1 MQELRLV
8 SATDD
13 GAKLLLRSGDGSDF
27 TLVVDERLRAAVRGD
42 RVRMGQLE
50 IAMDLS
56 LRPRDIQARIRAGE
70 SAEQVAEAAKIP
82 LDRVRRYEGPVLA
95 EREHMASMARRTAVR
110 GPAPADGPV
119 LADGPAPLLGDLIAQ
134 RLRDLGSD
142 PDIATWDSWR
152 RDDGRWQ
159 VQIRYRHGDT
169 TAKAEFAFDP
179 TRRSVAADDDNARRL
194 LAEQRAKTAEAVV
207 ALVPRLSPYATDGD
221 ATDDEAAPEPAAPAP
236 RSRSSRASR
245 TQPAAKQAKQPK
257 PTPAREDDRDDAPIP
272 PRIGVPA
279 MAGLIPL
286 APTPPGQ
293 TPPPRQPV
301 PPRQPTSP
309 QQPKPAGVTE
319 PAAARTAADES
330 ARHRVTSS
338 GRSRRPHVPA
348 VATAP
353 IRRTGA
359 YDDRLINPTD
369 RGTTRDGA
377 RPKRATVPSWDEV
390 LFGTRRPQDT

>member
-110 GPAPADGPV
+110 DPV
-119 LADGPAPLLGDLIAQ
+119 LADGPAPLLGDLIGL

-159 VQIRYRHGDT
+159 IQVAYRHGDA
-169 TAKAEFAFDP
+169 TAKAEFVFDP

-207 ALVPRLSPYATDGD
+207 ALVPRLSPYATD
-221 ATDDEAAPEPAAPAP
+221 ATDVADAVVWLL
-236 RSRSSRASR
+236 SHRAR
-245 TQPAAKQAKQPK
+245 QVTG
-257 PTPAREDDRDDAPIP
+257 RELVVDA
-272 PRIGVPA
+272 
-279 MAGLIPL
+279 
-286 APTPPGQ
+286 GQ
-293 TPPPRQPV
+293 TL
-301 PPRQPTSP
+301 
-309 QQPKPAGVTE
+309 G
-319 PAAARTAADES
+319 
-330 ARHRVTSS
+330 
-338 GRSRRPHVPA
+338 
-348 VATAP
+348 
-353 IRRTGA
+353 GA
-359 YDDRLINPTD
+359 
-369 RGTTRDGA
+369 
-377 RPKRATVPSWDEV
+377 
-390 LFGTRRPQDT
+390 